1 MQSKNIILNYIK
13 SYDFELNKKDN
24 LNIFI
29 IDIKFIIHQ

>member
-1 MQSKNIILNYIK
+1 MQSKNIILNNIK

-24 LNIFI
+24 LNISI